1 MRRILVTGAGGFI
14 GGHLVRRLADAGDWV
29 RGVDIAEPAHRPS
42 AADEFWTLD
51 LRDPENCR
59 KALAGGFDEV
69 YQLAADMGGMEFISA
84 AECEIMRN
92 SVLVNANMAEAA
104 AAAGAGRYFFSSSV
118 CVYRDMAPDEEA
130 LDEDGAYP
138 ALPHNEYGWEKLYSE
153 RLLSAY
159 ARRHGLEAR
168 IGRFENCYGPYG
180 AWQGGREKAPAA
192 IARKIAEL
200 AGDGAIEVFGG
211 GRTVR
216 TFVYVADLVEAVVAL
231 TRSAETRPVNIG
243 ADDRVEIAEL
253 VRTTAAVAGKRVDI
267 VPVDGPLGVAARNF
281 SHERIRA
288 LGWAP
293 RYDLAAGMAETYPWI
308 AEQVALY
315 RSGLSAHPA
324 GGR

>member
-14 GGHLVRRLADAGDWV
+14 GGHLAQRLAAAGDWV
-29 RGVDIAEPAHRPS
+29 RGVDIAEPVHRPS
-42 AADEFWTLD
+42 AADEFSTLD
-51 LRDPENCR
+51 LRDLENCR

-84 AECEIMRN
+84 SECEIMRN
-92 SVLVNANMAEAA
+92 SMLINANMAAA
-104 AAAGAGRYFFSSSV
+104 AAAADAEVGRYFFSSSV
-118 CVYRDMAPDEEA
+118 CVYRDMTPDEGPM
-130 LDEDGAYP
+130 DEDGAYP

-153 RLLSAY
+153 RLLAAY
-159 ARRHGLEAR
+159 ARRHGLEVR

-180 AWQGGREKAPAA
+180 TWRGGREKAPAA

-200 AGDGAIEVFGG
+200 DGDGAIEVFGG

-216 TFVYVADLVEAVVAL
+216 SFVYVADLVEAVVAL
-231 TRSAETRPVNIG
+231 TRSAETRPANIG
-243 ADDRVEIAEL
+243 TDERVEIVEL
-253 VRTTAAVAGKRVDI
+253 VGIVADIAGKRVDI
-267 VPVDGPLGVAARNF
+267 AAVDGPLGVAARNF

-308 AEQVALY
+308 AEQVA
-315 RSGLSAHPA
+315 RRRAGAAAH
-324 GGR
+324 R

>member
-14 GGHLVRRLADAGDWV
+14 GGHLVQRLAADGDWV
-29 RGVDIAEPAHRPS
+29 RGADIAEPAYRPS
-42 AADEFWTLD
+42 PADEFLTLD
-51 LRDPENCR
+51 LRDSENCR

-92 SVLVNANMAEAA
+92 SVLINANMAEAA
-104 AAAGAGRYFFSSSV
+104 AAAGVGRYFFSSSV
-118 CVYRDMAPDEEA
+118 CVYRDMAPGEA
-130 LDEDGAYP
+130 ALAEDGAYP
-138 ALPHNEYGWEKLYSE
+138 ARPHNEYGWEKLYSE

-159 ARRHGLEAR
+159 ARRRGLEAR

-180 AWQGGREKAPAA
+180 TWRGGREKAPAA

-216 TFVYVADLVEAVVAL
+216 TFVYVADLVEAVVTL

-243 ADDRVEIAEL
+243 TDERVEIAEL
-253 VRTTAAVAGKRVDI
+253 VRIIAGIAGKRVDI
-267 VPVDGPLGVAARNF
+267 TAVDGPLGVASRHF

-288 LGWAP
+288 LGWTP
-293 RYDLAAGMAETYPWI
+293 RYDLAAGLAETYPWI
-308 AEQVALY
+308 AEQVARC
-315 RSGLSAHPA
+315 RSARPPIG
-324 GGR
+324 

>member
-14 GGHLVRRLADAGDWV
+14 GGHLAQRLTAAGDWV

-42 AADEFWTLD
+42 AADEFSTLD
-51 LRDPENCR
+51 LRDLENCH

-84 AECEIMRN
+84 SECEIMRN
-92 SVLVNANMAEAA
+92 SMLINANMAAA
-104 AAAGAGRYFFSSSV
+104 AADAEVGRYFFSSSV
-118 CVYRDMAPDEEA
+118 CVYRDMTPDEGPMA
-130 LDEDGAYP
+130 EDGAYP

-159 ARRHGLEAR
+159 ARRHGLEVR

-180 AWQGGREKAPAA
+180 TWRGGREKAPAA

-200 AGDGAIEVFGG
+200 DGDGAIEVFGG

-216 TFVYVADLVEAVVAL
+216 SFVYVADLVEAVVTL
-231 TRSAETRPVNIG
+231 TRSAETRPANIG
-243 ADDRVEIAEL
+243 TDERVEIAEL
-253 VRTTAAVAGKRVDI
+253 VGIVAGIAGKRVDI
-267 VPVDGPLGVAARNF
+267 AAVDGPLGVAARNF

-288 LGWAP
+288 LGWTP
-293 RYDLAAGMAETYPWI
+293 RYDLAAGMSETYPWI
-308 AEQVALY
+308 AEQVAQ
-315 RSGLSAHPA
+315 RRPP
-324 GGR
+324 GR